1 MIWIIWME
9 PIICQKKNNYLK
21 KKLCENLKYKIVTNC
36 TSNKNM
42 SDTAFQIYHAEL
54 NHIDDICF
62 YIQSNEWN
70 KRTEE
75 NVIKNKTK

>member
-1 MIWIIWME
+1 
-9 PIICQKKNNYLK
+9 
-21 KKLCENLKYKIVTNC
+21 
-36 TSNKNM
+36 M
-42 SDTAFQIYHAEL
+42 SDTAFQIYHSEL